1 MVRLDPAAAQWRLVE
16 GEVVALDLRRE
27 EYFVVNATGAVL
39 WPLLTAGTT
48 REALTE
54 CLSERFEVPAERA
67 AADVDA
73 FLARLGDRGLLTG

>member
-48 REALTE
+48 PEHLAE
-54 CLSERFEVPAERA
+54 CLTERFEVPAERA
-67 AADVDA
+67 THDVHA
-73 FLARLGDRGLLTG
+73 FLARLEERGVLTA